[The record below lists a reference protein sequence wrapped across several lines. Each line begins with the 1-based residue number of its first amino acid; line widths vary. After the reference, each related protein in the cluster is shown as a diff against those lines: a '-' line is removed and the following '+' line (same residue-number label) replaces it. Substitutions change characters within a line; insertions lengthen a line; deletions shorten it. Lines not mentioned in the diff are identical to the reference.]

1 MEQIIFFL
9 AHKLLILMN
18 IQSVTPSLKNAKN
31 SFLQKDLKAAMDSVQ
46 NILRLAEENHSL
58 DEIISSKIFIA
69 KIYCRKGRY
78 CGDSQ
83 YFSKALEVLK
93 TIDEESIIE
102 AEIINFLLTKS
113 EIALLQDAPKEA
125 YRYANL
131 AFQKSQNKN
140 DISGMVRSV
149 LTKVEVFIL
158 KNQFTKAADWVN
170 QSLVYLKKIEEPILK
185 AKAYNLLC
193 KILIKQQDY
202 NEILNYGKEALS
214 ISEAHADIEK
224 EIITSSNLG
233 VYYASRLDYKSAITY
248 FFSSLE
254 KSRAIQFDRQT
265 AQNLINLGTIY
276 ARLFNPKESLS
287 NYQAVVEKYDQV
299 LVDTTRTIIYN
310 NIGNIHFEE
319 KSYEES
325 KKNFQKSLAL
335 AEQIHYNEMI
345 ALALAHLGKLSCE
358 EHDFKS
364 ALSYADRANELLED
378 LGDVNAKSINL
389 LNFAKLAH
397 QSGDFETAILH
408 LKEGIEISKKVR
420 NEENE
425 IACYRLL
432 AEFYR
437 DKKEFENAFYFK
449 TLYAEKQE
457 DYLKKMRNRQILDQE
472 IKFATREKEQ
482 QIDALTQANQLQA
495 MLLQKQ
501 EEVKRAN
508 EQLTQANKE
517 LKQFAYVASH
527 DLKEP
532 LRMIGSYTQIIHKKL
547 ATELDENTQTYFH
560 YVTDGVDRMNNLL
573 DGLLKYATVGRGAQ
587 NLKVIDLNDTMVI
600 CLANL
605 RLLIEET
612 KTKLVVDE
620 LPSILGIS
628 SLLSQLFQNLIS
640 NAIKFRDKDT
650 VPEIII
656 RNEEKENEYLISI
669 KDNGIGIKDEY
680 KEQIFVIFQRLH
692 ARTDYEGTGIGLAIC
707 HKIMQRMGGKIW
719 VESEYGN
726 GSTFFITFPKPMK
739 IKNIE

>member
-1 MEQIIFFL
+1 
-9 AHKLLILMN
+9 MN
-18 IQSVTPSLKNAKN
+18 TQFATNSLKNAEN
-31 SFLQKDLKAAMDSVQ
+31 SFLRKDLIAALDSAQ
-46 NILRLAEENHSL
+46 SILNLAEENHSVT
-58 DEIISSKIFIA
+58 EIISSKIFIA

-83 YFSKALEVLK
+83 YFSMASEVLEK
-93 TIDEESIIE
+93 LDEASVVESESI
-102 AEIINFLLTKS
+102 NFFLTKS
-113 EIALLQDAPKEA
+113 EVAMLQDDVNEA
-125 YRYANL
+125 HRYADL
-131 AFQKSQNKN
+131 AFQKSENEN
-140 DISGMVRSV
+140 NISGIVRS
-149 LTKVEVFIL
+149 LLMKVEAFIL
-158 KNQFTKAADWVN
+158 KNQFTEAANLAN
-170 QSLVYLKKIEEPILK
+170 QSLVFLEKIPEPILK

-193 KILIKQQDY
+193 KTRIKQQDY
-202 NEILNYGKEALS
+202 NEILSYGEEVLA
-214 ISEAHADIEK
+214 ISQEFGDIEK
-224 EIITSSNLG
+224 EIIASSNLG
-233 VYYASRLDYKSAITY
+233 VYHAARLDYKSAIKY
-248 FFSSLE
+248 FYSSLE
-254 KSRAIQFDRQT
+254 KSKAIQFDRQT

-287 NYQAVVEKYDQV
+287 NYQAVVDKYDQV

-319 KSYEES
+319 KSFDES

-335 AEQIHYNEMI
+335 AEQIQYNEMI

-358 EHDFKS
+358 ENDFETAMS
-364 ALSYADRANELLED
+364 FADRANELLED
-378 LGDVNAKSINL
+378 LGDVNAKSINI

-397 QSGDFETAILH
+397 HSGDFEMAILH

-432 AEFYR
+432 SDFY
-437 DKKEFENAFYFK
+437 KEKEDFENAFYFK

-482 QIDALTQANQLQA
+482 QIDALIQANQLQA

-501 EEVKRAN
+501 EEIERAN
-508 EQLTQANKE
+508 EKLTQANEE

-532 LRMIGSYTQIIHKKL
+532 LRMIGSYTQIINKKL
-547 ATELDENTQTYFH
+547 ASELDENTQTYFY
-560 YVTDGVDRMNNLL
+560 YVTDGVERMNNLL
-573 DGLLKYATVGRGAQ
+573 DGLLKYATVGRGIQ
-587 NLKVIDLNDTMVI
+587 DLKVVDLNDTIVI
-600 CLANL
+600 CQANL

-612 KTKLVVDE
+612 KTKLEVDE

-640 NAIKFRDKDT
+640 NAIKFRNKDT
-650 VPEIII
+650 IPEITI
-656 RNEEKENEYLISI
+656 RCEVKEKEYLISI

-680 KEQIFVIFQRLH
+680 KERIFVIFQRLH

-719 VESEYGN
+719 VESEYGK
-726 GSTFFITFPKPMK
+726 GSTFFFTFPKPQ
-739 IKNIE
+739 

>member
-1 MEQIIFFL
+1 
-9 AHKLLILMN
+9 MN
-18 IQSVTPSLKNAKN
+18 IQSISPSLKNAFE
-31 SFLQKDLKAAMDSVQ
+31 SFLQKDLDTALDST
-46 NILRLAEENHSL
+46 NRILKLAEDNNSL
-58 DEIISSKIFIA
+58 DEVMSSKIFIA
-69 KIYCRKGRY
+69 KIYCRKGHY

-83 YFSKALEVLK
+83 YFYKAYEILQ
-93 TIDEESIIE
+93 TIDEESIVE
-102 AEIINFLLTKS
+102 DEILNFYLTKS
-113 EIALLQDAPKEA
+113 EIALLKDDSREA
-125 YRYANL
+125 HRNADL

-140 DISGMVRSV
+140 DISGMVQSQ
-149 LTKVEVFIL
+149 LAKAEVFML
-158 KNQFTKAADWVN
+158 KNQFTDAAILVN
-170 QSLVYLKKIEEPILK
+170 QSLVYLEKIEEPILK
-185 AKAYNLLC
+185 AKAFNVLC
-193 KILIKQQDY
+193 KIRIKQQDY
-202 NEILNYGKEALS
+202 NEILDYGKEVLR
-214 ISEAHADIEK
+214 ISQEYNDIEK
-224 EIITSSNLG
+224 EIIASSNLG
-233 VYYASRLDYKSAITY
+233 IYYGSRLDYKSAIKY

-254 KSRAIQFDRQT
+254 KSKEIQFDRQT

-335 AEQIHYNEMI
+335 AEQIQYTEMI

-358 EHDFKS
+358 ENDFET
-364 ALSYADRANELLED
+364 ALSFADRANELLED
-378 LGDVNAKSINL
+378 LGDVNAKSINV

-397 QSGDFETAILH
+397 HSGDFETAILH

-425 IACYRLL
+425 IACYSLL

-437 DKKEFENAFYFK
+437 DKRDFENAFYFK
-449 TLYAEKQE
+449 SLYAEKQE

-482 QIDALTQANQLQA
+482 QIDALTRANKLQA

-501 EEVKRAN
+501 EEIERAN
-508 EQLTQANKE
+508 EQLTQANEE

-532 LRMIGSYTQIIHKKL
+532 LRMIGSYTQIINRKF
-547 ATELDENTQTYFH
+547 ASELDESTQLYFH
-560 YVTDGVDRMNNLL
+560 YVTDGVERMNNLL

-587 NLKVIDLNDTMVI
+587 DLKIIDLNDTMVI
-600 CLANL
+600 CQANL

-612 KTKLVVDE
+612 ETKLEVND
-620 LPSILGIS
+620 LPSILGIR

-640 NAIKFRDKDT
+640 NAIKFRNKDT
-650 VPEIII
+650 IPEISV
-656 RNEEKENEYLISI
+656 RCEEKGNEYLISI
-669 KDNGIGIKDEY
+669 KDNGIGIKEEY
-680 KEQIFVIFQRLH
+680 KERIFVIFQRLH

-719 VESEYGN
+719 VESEFGK
-726 GSTFFITFPKPMK
+726 GSTFFFTFPKPVG
-739 IKNIE
+739 ITNN